1 MKEMLGNIG
10 STLAYKL
17 LRENSIK
24 SIKVGRA
31 YKIPKNNIIEYLIKI
46 INEWYFCLL
55 YDIIFYNINGK
66 LNLNC

>member
-1 MKEMLGNIG
+1 MYNTYYNSMFSNYPDVVNFTQMKEMLGNIG

-31 YKIPKNNIIEYLIKI
+31 YKIPKNNIIQYLIK
-46 INEWYFCLL
+46 N
-55 YDIIFYNINGK
+55 N
-66 LNLNC
+66 

>member
-1 MKEMLGNIG
+1 MYNTHYNSMFSNYPDVVNFTQMKEMLGNIG

-31 YKIPKNNIIEYLIKI
+31 YKIPKNNIIEYLIKK
-46 INEWYFCLL
+46 N
-55 YDIIFYNINGK
+55 
-66 LNLNC
+66 

>member
-1 MKEMLGNIG
+1 MYNTHYNSMFSNYPDVVNFTQMKEMLGNIG

-31 YKIPKNNIIEYLIKI
+31 YKIPKNNIIEYLIK
-46 INEWYFCLL
+46 N
-55 YDIIFYNINGK
+55 N
-66 LNLNC
+66 

>member
-1 MKEMLGNIG
+1 MDNTYYNSMFSSYPDVVNFTQMKEMLGNIG

-31 YKIPKNNIIEYLIKI
+31 YKIPKNNIIEYLIK
-46 INEWYFCLL
+46 N
-55 YDIIFYNINGK
+55 N
-66 LNLNC
+66 

>member
-1 MKEMLGNIG
+1 MNNSYYNSMFSSYPDVVNFTQMKEMLGNIG

-31 YKIPKNNIIEYLIKI
+31 YKIPKNNIIQYLIK
-46 INEWYFCLL
+46 N
-55 YDIIFYNINGK
+55 N
-66 LNLNC
+66 

>member
-1 MKEMLGNIG
+1 MDNTYYNSMFSNYPDVVNFTQMKEMLGNIG

-31 YKIPKNNIIEYLIKI
+31 YKIPKNS
-46 INEWYFCLL
+46 
-55 YDIIFYNINGK
+55 
-66 LNLNC
+66 

>member
-1 MKEMLGNIG
+1 MYNTYYNSMFSNYPDVVNFTQMKEMLGNIG

-31 YKIPKNNIIEYLIKI
+31 YKIPKNNIIEYLIK
-46 INEWYFCLL
+46 N
-55 YDIIFYNINGK
+55 N
-66 LNLNC
+66 

>member
-1 MKEMLGNIG
+1 MDNTYYNSMFSNYPDVVNFTQMKEMLGNIG

-31 YKIPKNNIIEYLIKI
+31 YKIPKNNIIEYLIK
-46 INEWYFCLL
+46 N
-55 YDIIFYNINGK
+55 N
-66 LNLNC
+66 